1 MDPDSII
8 RGGGAGWGQG
18 GVKML
23 EAQRHF
29 RPSGLISLARYRGGG
44 GADLPGTSPGS
55 ATQCYQLNFIS

>member
-1 MDPDSII
+1 
-8 RGGGAGWGQG
+8 
-18 GVKML
+18 ML